1 MVGALQ
7 RWDMYKSME
16 FSRTLLAGKR
26 IFLQNVCMFCLCT
39 SLSHMWNKLLSD
51 VDFPINWL
59 KIPLR
64 NFVSFFKSLDWF
76 FLGRSLHVPHWRK
89 ANCSKMRSAHP
100 QCKIFSYMCFD
111 ELRKN
116 RNHSSLQ
123 TYNLKSL
130 WSFSRIHLV
139 LFLSHRGRLCQFFW

>member
-1 MVGALQ
+1 MTGALQ

-26 IFLQNVCMFCLCT
+26 IFLHNVCLVCLCV

-64 NFVSFFKSLDWF
+64 NFVSFFKSLDLF
-76 FLGRSLHVPHWRK
+76 FFKVDLY
-89 ANCSKMRSAHP
+89 P
-100 QCKIFSYMCFD
+100 QSKIFSNMCFD

>member
-51 VDFPINWL
+51 VDFPM
-59 KIPLR
+59 KSHT
-64 NFVSFFKSLDWF
+64 FCKSLDWF
-76 FLGRSLHVPHWRK
+76 FDSQSLHVPHWRK

-111 ELRKN
+111 EFRKN

-130 WSFSRIHLV
+130 GSFSRIHLV